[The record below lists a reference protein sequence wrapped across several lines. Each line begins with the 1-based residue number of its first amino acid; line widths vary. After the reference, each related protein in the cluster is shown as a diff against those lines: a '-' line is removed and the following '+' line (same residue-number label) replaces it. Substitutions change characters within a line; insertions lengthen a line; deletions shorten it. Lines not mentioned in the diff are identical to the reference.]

1 MTTRSYLPR
10 IHKKMKIQ
18 TLLLSLPLLLLIT
31 VISCRQER
39 PGQSYSLLSP
49 DGRIAITVTAGNGSP
64 LQYRVDY
71 GGKAIFLDSPISM
84 TLAGGNVLGR
94 NTEVEKTDTAHSDK
108 AINPVYSISDTL
120 RDRYNELTL
129 HFKGNY
135 AVVFRAYNEGM
146 AYRLVT
152 RLPGQITVE
161 AEEVQFNLAG
171 NYPGYFHPVGFESS
185 SEEKYTYRTVADLAG
200 SDTNMTSL
208 PVLLDV
214 PGGPKIALLESDLLD
229 YAGLYLM
236 ADGGSRPALTGTL
249 PAYPK
254 RVKQGG
260 HGGFNLRVEERE
272 DFIARTQGTR
282 SFPWR
287 IAALVPGENEL
298 LTNQLVYLLASESK
312 IGDASWIRP
321 GKVSWDWWASLNL
334 EGVPFKTGFNTDTY
348 KYYIDFAAQHGI
360 EYVNLDEGWSD
371 QFDLLKVT
379 DKLDMPEV
387 VRYARE
393 KKVGLSLWCVWHTLD
408 KQMIP
413 ALDQFEKW
421 GISVLKVDFM
431 DRDDQEMVNFYERL
445 LREAAKRKIMVNY
458 HGAYKPTGLQRTYPN
473 NINKEGVRGLEWNK
487 GHKEGATPE
496 YAVTVP
502 FIRMVAGSMDYTPGA
517 MTNANKKD
525 WRPVF
530 DRPMSLGTRCHQLAM
545 YVVYYGPLQMLS
557 DSPTAY
563 QKEPEV
569 LDFLKTVPTVW
580 DETRPLQNKVGDYV
594 SIARRKGNTWY
605 AGAMTDWT
613 ARDLTLRLDFLGE
626 GSYQAELFS
635 DGVNAHRIGNDYQKT
650 KRQVT
655 RGETI
660 TVTMAPGGGWA
671 AKFTPLL

>member
-1 MTTRSYLPR
+1 MKKHTLPFS
-10 IHKKMKIQ
+10 H
-18 TLLLSLPLLLLIT
+18 LLFFLLSIT
-31 VISCRQER
+31 IFSCGPNR
-39 PGQSYSLLSP
+39 PGQPYSLLSP
-49 DGRIAITVTAGNGSP
+49 DGRIAITVTAGNGSA
-64 LQYRVDY
+64 LQYRVAY
-71 GGKAIFLDSPISM
+71 GGKAVFLDSPLSM
-84 TLAGGNVLGR
+84 TLAGGDVLGR
-94 NTEVEKTDTAHSDK
+94 DTKVEKTATARSNK
-108 AINPVYSISDTL
+108 AVRPLYSISDTL

-129 HFKGNY
+129 HLEGNY

-146 AYRLVT
+146 AYRFVT

-161 AEEVQFNLAG
+161 SEEVQFNLAG
-171 NYPGYFHPVGFESS
+171 NFPGYFHPVGFETS
-185 SEEKYTYRTVADLAG
+185 SEEKYSYRTVADQAD

-208 PVLLDV
+208 PLLLEV
-214 PGGPKIALLESDLLD
+214 PGGPKVAILESDLLD
-229 YAGLYLM
+229 YAGLYLT
-236 ADGGSRPALTGTL
+236 ATGGSRPALTGAL

-260 HGGFNLRVEERE
+260 HMGFNLRVEERE

-287 IAALVPGENEL
+287 IAALVPSENEL

-312 IGDASWIRP
+312 IGDTSWIRP

-334 EGVPFKTGFNTDTY
+334 EGVPFKTGFNTETY

-387 VRYARE
+387 IRYARE
-393 KKVGLSLWCVWHTLD
+393 KKVGLILWCVWHTLD
-408 KQMIP
+408 KQMVP
-413 ALDQFEKW
+413 ALDRFRQW
-421 GISVLKVDFM
+421 GIAGVKVDFM
-431 DRDDQEMVNFYERL
+431 DRDDQVMVNFYERL
-445 LREAAKRKIMVNY
+445 LREAAKRRILVNY
-458 HGAYKPTGLQRTYPN
+458 HGTYKPTGLQRTYPN

-487 GHKEGATPE
+487 GHEEGATPE

-525 WRPVF
+525 WRPVK
-530 DRPMSLGTRCHQLAM
+530 DRPMSQGTRCHQLAM

-563 QKEPEV
+563 QKEPAV
-569 LDFLKTVPTVW
+569 LDFLKAVPTVW
-580 DETRPLQNKVGDYV
+580 DETRPLRNKVGDYV
-594 SIARRKGNTWY
+594 SVARRKGNTWY

-613 ARDLTLRLDFLGE
+613 ARDLTLPLDFLGE
-626 GSYQAELFS
+626 GTYSAELFA
-635 DGVNAHRIGNDYQKT
+635 DGVNAHRIGNDYLKT
-650 KRQVT
+650 TRQVT
-655 RGETI
+655 RRDTI

-671 AKFTPLL
+671 AKFTPAL

>member
-1 MTTRSYLPR
+1 MKKYFLPFP
-10 IHKKMKIQ
+10 ILPFIV
-18 TLLLSLPLLLLIT
+18 LAAAFLS
-31 VISCRQER
+31 CERNR
-39 PGQSYSLLSP
+39 PGQPYSLVSP
-49 DGRIAITVTAGNGSP
+49 DGRIAVTVTAGNGSP
-64 LQYRVDY
+64 LQYRVSY
-71 GGKAIFLDSPISM
+71 GGKAVFLNSPISM

-94 NTEVEKTDTAHSDK
+94 GTEVEKTATARNDK
-108 AINPVYSISDTL
+108 AIKPLYSISDTL

-135 AVVFRAYNEGM
+135 AVTFRAYNEGM
-146 AYRLVT
+146 AYRFVT

-161 AEEVQFNLAG
+161 SEEVQFNLAG
-171 NYPGYFHPVGFESS
+171 NYPGYFHPVGFQSS
-185 SEEKYTYRTVADLAG
+185 SEEKYAYRTVADQAG
-200 SDTNMTSL
+200 SDTSMTSL
-208 PVLLDV
+208 PVLLEV

-229 YAGLYLM
+229 YAGLYLT
-236 ADGGSRPALTGTL
+236 ADGGSQPALKGAL

-287 IAALVPGENEL
+287 VAALVPGDNEL

-334 EGVPFKTGFNTDTY
+334 EGVPFKTGFNTETY
-348 KYYIDFAAQHGI
+348 KYYIDFAAEHGI

-413 ALDQFEKW
+413 ALDQFQKW
-421 GISVLKVDFM
+421 GIAVLKVDFM
-431 DRDDQEMVNFYERL
+431 DRDDQQMVNFYERL
-445 LREAAKRKIMVNY
+445 LREAANRKIMVNY
-458 HGAYKPTGLQRTYPN
+458 HGTYKPTGLQRTYPN
-473 NINKEGVRGLEWNK
+473 NINKEGVRGLEWDK
-487 GHKEGATPE
+487 WHKEGATPE

-502 FIRMVAGSMDYTPGA
+502 FLRMVAGSMDYTPGA
-517 MTNANKKD
+517 MTNANQKD
-525 WRPVF
+525 WRPVA
-530 DRPMSLGTRCHQLAM
+530 DRPMSQGTRCHQLAM

-563 QKEPEV
+563 QKEPAV

-594 SIARRKGNTWY
+594 SVARRRGNTWY

-613 ARDLTLRLDFLGE
+613 ARDLTLPLDFLGE
-626 GSYQAELFS
+626 GTYQAELFD
-635 DGVNAHRIGNDYQKT
+635 DGINAHRIGNDYRKT
-650 KRQVT
+650 TRQVT
-655 RGETI
+655 RRDTI
-660 TVTMAPGGGWA
+660 TVAMAPGGGWA
-671 AKFTPLL
+671 ARFTPLL